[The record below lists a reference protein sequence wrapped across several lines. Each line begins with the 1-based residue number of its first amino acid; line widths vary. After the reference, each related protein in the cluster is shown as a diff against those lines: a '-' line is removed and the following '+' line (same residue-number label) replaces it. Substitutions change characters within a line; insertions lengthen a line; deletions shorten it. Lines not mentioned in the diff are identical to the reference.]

1 MMKKMLILLFLA
13 SCSTQSLK
21 TNSDISSLNFDTY
34 LSFNEFKKRLS
45 EYIKFAPYPDIN
57 E

>member
-1 MMKKMLILLFLA
+1 MIKKIFILLFLA

-21 TNSDISSLNFDTY
+21 MNSDISSFNFDTY
-34 LSFNEFKKRLS
+34 LSFNEFKKKLI
-45 EYIKFAPYPDIN
+45 EYIKIAPYPDIN

>member
-1 MMKKMLILLFLA
+1 MKKMLILLFLA

-34 LSFNEFKKRLS
+34 LSFNEFKKRLN
-45 EYIKFAPYPDIN
+45 EYIKLAPYPDIN

>member
-1 MMKKMLILLFLA
+1 MKKMLILLFLA

-21 TNSDISSLNFDTY
+21 TNSDISLNFDTY
-34 LSFNEFKKRLS
+34 LSFNEFKKRLN
-45 EYIKFAPYPDIN
+45 EYIKLAPYPNIN